1 MADATDNLEIRVT
14 ADEGQAQTGINDLV
28 TVLTRLSLQLDANAA
43 AGTKSGAAMAQA
55 HAIAAGAAVRQVE
68 SETLLGTTIGRVETA
83 TNSAARALGALGI
96 RSGEA
101 AERVL
106 AVTEAMEGL
115 QKAALPLVAVGGAFL
130 AVGEAALFVKES
142 IADAAREQREFT
154 SLAVAVG
161 DQKQS
166 WNEARESIEN
176 FATKLQE
183 ATTFSRGEAIT
194 AINDLVTAGVRYADA
209 EKIVAVATD
218 VAAAK
223 HMSLIDVTDLI
234 KQAEAGR
241 AMGLVRL
248 DENLKKVAES
258 HGHLSEVVRIL
269 SNDFSGQAANATET
283 LEGKQARLRNE
294 LELIGTEIGTL
305 LLPALERGTDFF
317 LGMAKAAEQ
326 AGESI
331 ADTGRVIGDVG
342 KTVAEF
348 FQDGGTPEWGPKNKA
363 ILDDMGK
370 WRDASSVAGNR
381 AVEDL
386 NHPFRAAKPDTDAWN
401 KLQKQLD
408 ASSWENDPIL
418 GRDPKPKREKKPK
431 AEQAP
436 VNFEMI
442 GDDDAS
448 KTDAV
453 VAAQKTLDDQLKAL
467 TASENQYKLAVE
479 LATTSDQKA
488 SAEAA
493 LRNKISA
500 DAAEASVRLGLQIA
514 KEKDEIVLL
523 SAQHIA
529 AAASAKKLGEEH
541 DQLAKVLD
549 ETQNRSAVARAR
561 VEELKKEHD
570 AAAKSASS
578 LASSIATLTS
588 QMNTNSDAL
597 SRQPALAE
605 ANARA
610 QAALMLAYN
619 DSRKAE
625 SEKLAVQLATNGQSL
640 EQELAYWQS
649 RIAALNK
656 GSADYLAQLAKFQ
669 NSVDETNAKIA
680 ERNTKDDRED
690 ADARQKLADEEATY
704 KLSLAQQIAYYSQ
717 RYAQT
722 VAADG
727 QYSDEARK
735 VAEQI
740 RTLELDE
747 YKQRADE
754 HQKFLDEFKTAENS
768 IVDDII
774 GKHQSMRDTLKDIW
788 KDIVG
793 NWTSMIEQMIE
804 KSALMQGLDKS
815 ILGIF
820 GGGGGDA
827 ATAGGV
833 AGVTG
838 IGSAAA
844 GGGSL
849 LGLLSPLVGTGGSQQ
864 QGLPTQLTDDS
875 ISKLTGS
882 SSGVLGAGSTY
893 SGSNPALAPYTDASP
908 GAHSYGAAATSA
920 DISGGVS
927 GAAIGSIVS
936 GIDGGNSTYGSL
948 GGALG
953 GIAGA
958 VTAANPIAGLG
969 LEVGGSLLGSL
980 FGPKNQ
986 NAYGMPDVYD
996 TTRYGTTIADLTGQ
1010 AGANGQTFYEDS
1022 GTKSA
1027 FGGATGLA
1035 GVEQLLATGASSFE
1049 SSTGLSA
1056 AQYAQAVKMFG
1067 DSSSGSGTLNFDKN
1081 IGTEYVTGA
1090 AGASGQYRYT
1100 DFGSMLS
1107 QIEAGL
1113 SAKGGTNAFPEF
1125 SVSRTYANPNL
1136 TSLKSD
1142 GTYLA
1147 TKDNLLN
1154 GGTQNTYG
1162 ATATTTPTVTV
1173 NITGNVVGP
1182 GGIEGVANDIGIAIK
1197 RAASGQVTGGSN
1209 GTRSLNRFTGG
1220 S

>member
-1 MADATDNLEIRVT
+1 
-14 ADEGQAQTGINDLV
+14 
-28 TVLTRLSLQLDANAA
+28 
-43 AGTKSGAAMAQA
+43 
-55 HAIAAGAAVRQVE
+55 
-68 SETLLGTTIGRVETA
+68 
-83 TNSAARALGALGI
+83 
-96 RSGEA
+96 
-101 AERVL
+101 
-106 AVTEAMEGL
+106 
-115 QKAALPLVAVGGAFL
+115 
-130 AVGEAALFVKES
+130 
-142 IADAAREQREFT
+142 
-154 SLAVAVG
+154 
-161 DQKQS
+161 
-166 WNEARESIEN
+166 
-176 FATKLQE
+176 
-183 ATTFSRGEAIT
+183 
-194 AINDLVTAGVRYADA
+194 
-209 EKIVAVATD
+209 
-218 VAAAK
+218 
-223 HMSLIDVTDLI
+223 
-234 KQAEAGR
+234 
-241 AMGLVRL
+241 
-248 DENLKKVAES
+248 
-258 HGHLSEVVRIL
+258 
-269 SNDFSGQAANATET
+269 
-283 LEGKQARLRNE
+283 
-294 LELIGTEIGTL
+294 
-305 LLPALERGTDFF
+305 
-317 LGMAKAAEQ
+317 
-326 AGESI
+326 
-331 ADTGRVIGDVG
+331 
-342 KTVAEF
+342 
-348 FQDGGTPEWGPKNKA
+348 
-363 ILDDMGK
+363 
-370 WRDASSVAGNR
+370 
-381 AVEDL
+381 
-386 NHPFRAAKPDTDAWN
+386 
-401 KLQKQLD
+401 
-408 ASSWENDPIL
+408 
-418 GRDPKPKREKKPK
+418 
-431 AEQAP
+431 
-436 VNFEMI
+436 MI

-774 GKHQSMRDTLKDIW
+774 GKHQSMRDTLKDLW

-820 GGGGGDA
+820 GGGSGGA
-827 ATAGGV
+827 ATAGGI
-833 AGVTG
+833 AG
-838 IGSAAA
+838 GSGVGGAAAA
-844 GGGSL
+844 GGGLMGL
-849 LGLLSPLVGTGGSQQ
+849 LGPLVGTGGSQQ
-864 QGLPTQLTDDS
+864 QGVPVQLTDNTITS
-875 ISKLTGS
+875 LTGS
-882 SSGVLGAGSTY
+882 AEGVSGSPNLGSTSVAIADPTAAQSGSSSSSGGST
-893 SGSNPALAPYTDASP
+893 SGLGRDL
-908 GAHSYGAAATSA
+908 
-920 DISGGVS
+920 SGGVS

-969 LEVGGSLLGSL
+969 LEIGGSLLGSL

-996 TTRYGTTIADLTGQ
+996 RTRYGTTIADLTGQ